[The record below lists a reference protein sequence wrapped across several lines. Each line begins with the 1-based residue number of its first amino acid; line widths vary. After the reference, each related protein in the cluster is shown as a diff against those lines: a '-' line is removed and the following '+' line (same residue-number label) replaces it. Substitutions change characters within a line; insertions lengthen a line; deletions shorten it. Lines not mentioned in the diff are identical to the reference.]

1 LIKALWNT
9 SLPTVTV
16 PEPLLMSP
24 RQSTL
29 PFRAVIFASAFRF
42 CFWSGDLDAT
52 RSQLQP
58 GQTGCNADANLR
70 PVLID

>member
-42 CFWSGDLDAT
+42 FV
-52 RSQLQP
+52 P
-58 GQTGCNADANLR
+58 GVVIFQTGCNADANLL
-70 PVLID
+70 PVLMD